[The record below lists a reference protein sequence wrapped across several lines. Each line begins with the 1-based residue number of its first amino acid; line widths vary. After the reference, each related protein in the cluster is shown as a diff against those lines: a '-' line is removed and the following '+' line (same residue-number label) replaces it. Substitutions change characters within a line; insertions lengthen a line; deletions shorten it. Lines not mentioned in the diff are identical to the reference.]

1 MYVKARNK
9 KVTIITNA
17 TLLDSEKI
25 KLLAELKVDLIEI
38 TINSY
43 NKEIHETINGMKG
56 SFEKSIKS
64 IKEIIDNGI

>member
-25 KLLAELKVDLIEI
+25 KLLAKLKVDLIEI
-38 TINSY
+38 TIN
-43 NKEIHETINGMKG
+43 
-56 SFEKSIKS
+56 
-64 IKEIIDNGI
+64 